1 MRIYNK
7 YVLSQKSQYQLKWS
21 LFTVSVTMTL
31 AGRLS
36 PCQLPA
42 YLAGQLV
49 GAALGTDNRE
59 RTGKMRE
66 RVISIMTPQRLEYDG
81 DHA

>member
-1 MRIYNK
+1 MSIKNC
-7 YVLSQKSQYQLKWS
+7 
-21 LFTVSVTMTL
+21 LFSVSVTMTL

-49 GAALGTDNRE
+49 GAALGTDNR
-59 RTGKMRE
+59 GKG
-66 RVISIMTPQRLEYDG
+66 LEKCANRKNECNL
-81 DHA
+81 DHDATDIDSNYA

>member
-1 MRIYNK
+1 
-7 YVLSQKSQYQLKWS
+7 
-21 LFTVSVTMTL
+21 MTL

-49 GAALGTDNRE
+49 GAALGTDNRG
-59 RTGKMRE
+59 RTGKMSE
-66 RVISIMTPQRLEYDG
+66 KKELV
-81 DHA
+81 